1 MQVER
6 ESGATHE
13 YSGARVSNT
22 WMIYLGVGNNSGKP
36 ELRPH
41 TPEKG
46 KGAIPLG
53 EESAAD

>member
-6 ESGATHE
+6 ERGAIPE

-22 WMIYLGVGNNSGKP
+22 WMICLGVGNNSGKP

-46 KGAIPLG
+46 KEAIPLA

>member
-6 ESGATHE
+6 ERGAIPE
-13 YSGARVSNT
+13 YCGVRVTNT
-22 WMIYLGVGNNSGKP
+22 WIIYLRVGNNSGKP

-46 KGAIPLG
+46 KPARALA